1 MTESDIAALERVIFD
16 RGHGS
21 AWGNQ
26 FFTELT
32 AKELVV
38 TRFFDPADPTR
49 TLLTRTNQVL
59 APEEWPQLTAA
70 IATLLPHLSRNKRF
84 LRLFVRKNFPAA
96 SDGTAYRRL
105 TIFFHRGRKL
115 HRFDAALPACPESAT
130 LEQLL
135 EQMSLTRFAAES
147 HTNNSKRKV

>member
-1 MTESDIAALERVIFD
+1 MTEFDIAALERVIFD

-26 FFTELT
+26 FFSELT
-32 AKELVV
+32 AEELVV

-49 TLLTRTNQVL
+49 TLLTRTNQAL

-70 IATLLPHLSRNKRF
+70 IAALFPHLPPAKHRF
-84 LRLFVRKNFPAA
+84 RLFARKNFPAA
-96 SDGTAYRRL
+96 SDGAAYRRL
-105 TIFFHRGRKL
+105 TLFFHRGRKL
-115 HRFDAALPACPESAT
+115 RRFDTALPACPESAA
-130 LEQLL
+130 LEQML

-147 HTNNSKRKV
+147 HTNNPKRKV